1 MVVFV
6 LVNVWNVLL
15 IFKFVY
21 INLLYDCLF
30 VLVISFGL
38 MFIKVMVILVWI
50 YCFRFCFVFVL
61 SFDGI
66 LMFIIGVDDVFI
78 VLMMFV
84 NLLWI

>member
-38 MFIKVMVILVWI
+38 MFIKVMVILV
-50 YCFRFCFVFVL
+50 
-61 SFDGI
+61 
-66 LMFIIGVDDVFI
+66 
-78 VLMMFV
+78 
-84 NLLWI
+84 